1 MIAIQQT
8 ERNGTVVAAA
18 LVRPDERSNADLNWW
33 AC

>member
-8 ERNGTVVAAA
+8 ERNGAVVAAA
-18 LVRPDERSNADLNWW
+18 LVRPDDEVMLISIA